1 VSAFRRNAVNLLAIR
16 RCRLIGMIRFRTI
29 FLAGAVLAATF
40 SLAACTS
47 GGSDGRSMIGAGL
60 DALSNLTGRGR
71 AERSAALI
79 ESGVAAVETSEAD
92 SYMGQQ
98 EAALQADVAPKGA
111 KVTRA
116 GERIIITIPS
126 SSAFSANSDDLGRG
140 AQSALNATAA
150 VLKKF
155 NRTTVDVYGHTD
167 SGGSQKK
174 NLDLTQRRALAV
186 AVYLAKQ
193 GIDEKRLSVTG
204 FGSSRPVSPNDTADG
219 RNANRRIEIQLSPVS
234 TKS

>member
-1 VSAFRRNAVNLLAIR
+1 
-16 RCRLIGMIRFRTI
+16 
-29 FLAGAVLAATF
+29 
-40 SLAACTS
+40 
-47 GGSDGRSMIGAGL
+47 MIGAGL
-60 DALSNLTGRGR
+60 DALSNLTSRGR

-79 ESGVAAVETSEAD
+79 ESGVDAVKTSEAD

-98 EAALQADVAPKGA
+98 EAALQAAVTPKGA

-126 SSAFSANSDDLGRG
+126 SSAFSANSDDLSRG
-140 AQSALNATAA
+140 AQPVLDAA
-150 VLKKF
+150 AGVLKKF

-167 SGGSQKK
+167 NGGSERK

-186 AVYLAKQ
+186 AVYLARH

-204 FGSSRPVSPNDTADG
+204 FGASRPVSPNDSAEG
-219 RNANRRIEIQLSPVS
+219 RIANRRIEIQLSPVS
-234 TKS
+234 AKS

>member
-1 VSAFRRNAVNLLAIR
+1 MRPFRKIVLS
-16 RCRLIGMIRFRTI
+16 
-29 FLAGAVLAATF
+29 GAVFTIAVML
-40 SLAACTS
+40 SACTG
-47 GGSDGRSMIGAGL
+47 GGSDGRSVIGAGL
-60 DALSNLTGRGR
+60 DALSSLTSRGR

-79 ESGVAAVETSEAD
+79 DSGVAAVQTSEAD

-98 EAALQADVAPKGA
+98 EAALQAAVGSKGA

-116 GERIIITIPS
+116 GDRIIITIPS
-126 SSAFSANSDDLGRG
+126 SSAFGANSDDLGKG
-140 AQSALNATAA
+140 AQPVLSAAA
-150 VLKKF
+150 GVMKKF

-167 SGGSQKK
+167 SGGSEKK

-204 FGSSRPVSPNDTADG
+204 FGASRPVSPNDNAEG
-219 RNANRRIEIQLSPVS
+219 RIANRRIEIQLSPVS
-234 TKS
+234 AKS

>member
-1 VSAFRRNAVNLLAIR
+1 MQHFRI
-16 RCRLIGMIRFRTI
+16 I
-29 FLAGAVLAATF
+29 FLSSAAFAAVLML
-40 SLAACTS
+40 SACMS
-47 GGSDGRSMIGAGL
+47 GDSDGRSMIGAGL

-79 ESGVAAVETSEAD
+79 ESGVDAVKTSEAD

-98 EAALQADVAPKGA
+98 EAALQAAVASKGA

-126 SSAFSANSDDLGRG
+126 SSAFSANSDDLSRG
-140 AQSALNATAA
+140 AQPVLDAA
-150 VLKKF
+150 AGVLKKF

-167 SGGSQKK
+167 NGGSERK

-186 AVYLAKQ
+186 AVYLARH

-204 FGSSRPVSPNDTADG
+204 FGASRPVAANDNAEG
-219 RNANRRIEIQLSPVS
+219 RIANRRIEIQLSPVS
-234 TKS
+234 AKS

>member
-1 VSAFRRNAVNLLAIR
+1 ML
-16 RCRLIGMIRFRTI
+16 RFRSI
-29 FLAGAVLAATF
+29 FLTGAVLAAMF
-40 SLAACTS
+40 SLSACTS
-47 GGSDGRSMIGAGL
+47 GSDGRSMIGAGL

-71 AERSAALI
+71 AERSAALM

-98 EAALQADVAPKGA
+98 EAALQAEVAPRGA
-111 KVTRA
+111 KVARA
-116 GERIIITIPS
+116 GDRIIITIS
-126 SSAFSANSDDLGRG
+126 SSVAFGANSDDLSKSV
-140 AQSALNATAA
+140 QPVLNASAG

-155 NRTTVDVYGHTD
+155 NRTTIDVYGHTD

-204 FGSSRPVSPNDTADG
+204 FGSSRPIGSDNTAEG
-219 RNANRRIEIQLSPVS
+219 RIANRRIEIQLSPVS
-234 TKS
+234 VKG

>member
-1 VSAFRRNAVNLLAIR
+1 MQPFRIS
-16 RCRLIGMIRFRTI
+16 
-29 FLAGAVLAATF
+29 FLTGAVVAALAL
-40 SLAACTS
+40 SACTS
-47 GGSDGRSMIGAGL
+47 GGSNGRSMIGAGL
-60 DALSNLTGRGR
+60 DALSNLTSRGR

-98 EAALQADVAPKGA
+98 EAALRAALSPKGA
-111 KVTRA
+111 TIARA

-126 SSAFSANSDDLGRG
+126 SLAFGANSDTLTRSV
-140 AQSALNATAA
+140 QPVLTSASG

-155 NRTTVDVYGHTD
+155 NRTTIDVYGHTD
-167 SGGSQKK
+167 NGGNEKK

-204 FGSSRPVSPNDTADG
+204 FGASRPVGPNDSSDG
-219 RNANRRIEIQLSPVS
+219 RIANRRIEIQLSPVS

>member
-1 VSAFRRNAVNLLAIR
+1 MLP
-16 RCRLIGMIRFRTI
+16 FRTI
-29 FLAGAVLAATF
+29 FLSGAVFAAALAL
-40 SLAACTS
+40 SACM
-47 GGSDGRSMIGAGL
+47 GDGSDGRSMLGAGL

-98 EAALQADVAPKGA
+98 EAALQSEVAPKGA
-111 KVTRA
+111 NVTRA
-116 GERIIITIPS
+116 GDRIIITIS
-126 SSAFSANSDDLGRG
+126 SPSAFGANSDDLGRG
-140 AQSALNATAA
+140 VQPVLNAAA
-150 VLKKF
+150 GVLKKF
-155 NRTTVDVYGHTD
+155 NRTTIDVYGHTD
-167 SGGSQKK
+167 SGGSEKK

-204 FGSSRPVSPNDTADG
+204 FGASRPVSPNTTAEG
-219 RNANRRIEIQLSPVS
+219 RVANRRIEIQLSPVS